1 MLTQEE
7 LLQKIKEAAVE
18 QKDARN
24 QLAALKRQCL
34 DAETH
39 LIHCNLNYERLVE
52 DLRVCRN
59 TTVSYELTEREKDI
73 ERFRQVL
80 PDLINRKP

>member
-7 LLQKIKEAAVE
+7 LLQKIKEAVVE
-18 QKDARN
+18 QKAARN
-24 QLAALKRQCL
+24 AVTTLKRQLL
-34 DAETH
+34 DAESQV
-39 LIHCNLNYERLVE
+39 IFCNLTHERLVE

-80 PDLINRKP
+80 PDLLKRKP